1 MVLMAFRRV
10 RTGSGRSA
18 APFSVDDSIPPL
30 VDTVDAHRGGA
41 NLQYIDRYGA
51 TTP

>member
-1 MVLMAFRRV
+1 MVLMAPRRV
-10 RTGSGRSA
+10 RIGSGR
-18 APFSVDDSIPPL
+18 PVSVDDSIPPL

-41 NLQYIDRYGA
+41 DLQYIDRYGA